1 MLPFYASPFV
11 YSNHPHYKT
20 TIVPPVDTQL
30 FLPHH
35 PPTTRHEGVPEM
47 GRSPCCDETGL
58 KKGPWTPE
66 EDQKLTDYIH
76 RNGHGSWRALPKLAG
91 LNRCG
96 KSCRLRWTNYL
107 RPDIKRGKFTEEEE
121 QIIINLH
128 QVLGNKW
135 SAIATHLPGRT
146 DNEIKNFWNTH
157 LRKKLLQ
164 MGIDPVTHRPRTD
177 HLNLLANLPQLLAA
191 TNFMSN
197 PMNSTPWDN
206 NPLGL
211 QTDAAQLAKFQLL
224 NNILQVL
231 STSPSPPPVPME
243 ALNLMGSQ
251 PLPTNQQLYEYL
263 RGVNPVNLSQ
273 NIPSTFPNLDFH
285 QPNIDHHIV
294 RPDIVGNSK
303 AFENVDSN
311 GNFNQLSAFQTENN
325 SLPAL
330 VSDLPEF
337 STVKKMENRYNQNNI
352 DMSNPSSTSTT
363 FEAWGD
369 LMDDEAVGDSYNW
382 RDIIDQAT
390 SPSWPIS

>member
-1 MLPFYASPFV
+1 
-11 YSNHPHYKT
+11 
-20 TIVPPVDTQL
+20 
-30 FLPHH
+30 
-35 PPTTRHEGVPEM
+35 M
-47 GRSPCCDETGL
+47 GRSPCCDESGL

-76 RNGHGSWRALPKLAG
+76 SNGHGSWRALPKLAG

-107 RPDIKRGKFTEEEE
+107 RPDIKRGKFSEEEE

-191 TNFMSN
+191 TNFISN
-197 PMNSTPWDN
+197 PMNNNPWDN
-206 NPLGL
+206 NPLSL
-211 QTDAAQLAKFQLL
+211 QTDATQMAKFQLL
-224 NNILQVL
+224 QNILQVL
-231 STSPSPPPVPME
+231 GTNPSPPAVPME
-243 ALNLMGSQ
+243 ALNLIGSQ
-251 PLPTNQQLYEYL
+251 PFPNNQQIYEYL
-263 RGVNPVNLSQ
+263 RGVNSVNLSQ
-273 NIPSTFPNLDFH
+273 NIPTSTFPNLDNFH
-285 QPNIDHHIV
+285 LPNDLHDHIVQPNIN
-294 RPDIVGNSK
+294 GNSK
-303 AFENVDSN
+303 THVENIHDNNV
-311 GNFNQLSAFQTENN
+311 GNYNQFVSGFQTEH

-330 VSDLPEF
+330 VSDLPDF
-337 STVKKMENRYNQNNI
+337 STVKKMENKYNPSI
-352 DMSNPSSTSTT
+352 DMSTNPSSTSTT

-382 RDIIDQAT
+382 RDIIE
-390 SPSWPIS
+390 